1 MKIVFAQ
8 FKKDMRCQRTPLI
21 LWVICLASGLVP
33 FLLTKGLEHTLG
45 SQFDA
50 HQLSDTQKVVG
61 VMSYIAILM
70 ACTTAAGF
78 GFFLLA
84 PILVTRVVHD
94 DPLMGTTAFWQTR
107 PIPRPQLMLAKALF
121 IGVLLTPL
129 LVGMAAGGGQV
140 GQDKFWPAM
149 TAWIAAVAAL
159 AAITPGMGAWFGY
172 GAAFLFGKL
181 IFSAIINA
189 LWNNYHGPSALFS
202 DETLRP
208 LISTGKLLHLNASD
222 FFHLCYLVGFCGVF
236 VHQYLT
242 LRTRRS
248 LLLFIAVLV
257 TVGVLQMISG
267 PGADSSPGAVIQFNS
282 NVQTTH

>member
-1 MKIVFAQ
+1 MKIVLAQ
-8 FKKDMRCQRTPLI
+8 LKKDMRCQRTTLI
-21 LWVICLASGLVP
+21 LWVICLALGVVP

-45 SQFDA
+45 SDFDA

-78 GFFLLA
+78 GFFLLL

-107 PIPRPQLMLAKALF
+107 PIPRPRLMLAKVLF

-129 LVGMAAGGGQV
+129 LVGMANGGGQV

-159 AAITPGMGAWFGY
+159 AAITPGTGAWFGY

-181 IFSAIINA
+181 IFSGIINA
-189 LWNNYHGPSALFS
+189 LWNHYHGPSPLLSEEALQ
-202 DETLRP
+202 P
-208 LISTGKLLHLNASD
+208 LISTGKFLHLNASD
-222 FFHLCYLVGFCGVF
+222 LFHLCYLVGFCGVF
-236 VHQYLT
+236 IHQYLT

-248 LLLFIAVLV
+248 LLLFIAVLLMV
-257 TVGVLQMISG
+257 ALLQMFSG
-267 PGADSSPGAVIQFNS
+267 PAAGGSGPVIEFNS
-282 NVQTTH
+282 NVRTTH

>member
-1 MKIVFAQ
+1 MKIALAQ
-8 FKKDMRCQRTPLI
+8 LKKDIRCQRTPLI
-21 LWVICLASGLVP
+21 LWIICLVLGLVP
-33 FLLTKGLEHTLG
+33 LAITWVVNKPGTESALLN
-45 SQFDA
+45 
-50 HQLSDTQKVVG
+50 LSDTQKVVG
-61 VMSYIAILM
+61 IMSYVAILM
-70 ACTTAAGF
+70 GCITAAGF
-78 GFFLLA
+78 GMFLLL

-94 DPLMGTTAFWQTR
+94 DPLMGTSAFWRTR

-121 IGVLLTPL
+121 IGVLLSPL
-129 LVGMAAGGGQV
+129 LVGMSTGGGQV
-140 GQDKFWPAM
+140 GQDRFWPAM

-181 IFSAIINA
+181 IFSGIIDA
-189 LWNNYHGPSALFS
+189 LWNHYHGPEALFS
-202 DETLRP
+202 DEALHP
-208 LISTGKLLHLNASD
+208 LIATGKFLHLNASD
-222 FFHLCYLVGFCGVF
+222 FFHLCYLAGFVGVF
-236 VHQYLT
+236 IHQYLT